1 VNYTE
6 RFIRRKGE
14 ACTIASRTP
23 ALDSMCIV
31 APATKGGW
39 RIADRHDYWDGMIPV
54 SASLVSGEV
63 IAVSD
68 KEILVMTTAA
78 NSGVTSFMGTR
89 TNADLSW
96 QRQTASVDANY
107 NVIMVWATVS
117 ADVPAFGQLVTAQLR
132 QEDPGLLPNTKYLF
146 FIPSSYG
153 MAQMDR
159 VVFGTVSCQVDSLDS
174 IIMDGILRLQCSE
187 DTRL

>member
-1 VNYTE
+1 MDYTD
-6 RFIRRKGE
+6 RFIRRNGE
-14 ACTIASRTP
+14 ACTIISRTP
-23 ALDSMCIV
+23 TLVSKCIV
-31 APATKGGW
+31 APVTKSGW
-39 RIADRHDYWDGMIPV
+39 RISDRKDYWDGMVPV
-54 SASLVSGEV
+54 SAGLTSGEV

-68 KEILVMTTAA
+68 KEILVMSTSTE
-78 NSGVTSFMGTR
+78 SGVTKFMGTR
-89 TNADLSW
+89 TNANLNW
-96 QRQTASVDANY
+96 QRQTASVDENY
-107 NVIMVWATVS
+107 NVIMVWTSIS
-117 ADVPAFGQLVTAQLR
+117 ADVPAFGQLVTARLC

-146 FIPSSYG
+146 YIPASYS